1 MMGLE
6 VDWPAFLLAMAIVEL
21 TPGPNM
27 GWLTA
32 LSAQRGRRA
41 GFMAVAGITLGLSV
55 QLVAAATGFSA
66 FVAGNELVYQVLRW
80 GGVAF
85 MLFLAW
91 EAFSETGESSPGKA
105 DRMESFRRGFVANLL
120 NPKALVFYIAVVAQF
135 SGDGPWPIWGQILL
149 LGSLHISV
157 SLVVHSGLVLLGAGF
172 GTRIEAWR
180 RSLAVRLA
188 FAGALAGIAVW
199 IAVSTGPV

>member
-1 MMGLE
+1 MACE
-6 VDWPAFLLAMAIVEL
+6 IDWLAFLVAMAIVEL

-32 LSAQRGRRA
+32 HSALMGRKA
-41 GFMAVAGITLGLSV
+41 GFLAVAGITLGLCI

-66 FVAGNELVYQVLRW
+66 FVAGNAFVFQMLRW

-91 EAFSETGESSPGKA
+91 EAYSQTGETSPAAA
-105 DRMESFRRGFVANLL
+105 DGMAGFRRGFVANLL

-135 SGDGPWPIWGQILL
+135 ATCEAWPVLVQLLIL
-149 LGSLHISV
+149 GGVHILVSV
-157 SLVVHSGLVLLGAGF
+157 IIHSGLVLLGSTLGA
-172 GTRIEAWR
+172 RIAEWR
-180 RSLAVRLA
+180 RSIWVRLG
-188 FAGALAGIAVW
+188 FALALAGVAVW
-199 IAVSTGPV
+199 IAVSVRLP